1 MQSPNRKSTAAPKDG
16 ARVAELEE
24 EVQELKRKLE
34 RADARLV
41 RQHRITLLWI
51 YTAQLIKSS
60 WYVIY

>member
-41 RQHRITLLWI
+41 RTTLVPPPVKI
-51 YTAQLIKSS
+51 NRAVS
-60 WYVIY
+60 